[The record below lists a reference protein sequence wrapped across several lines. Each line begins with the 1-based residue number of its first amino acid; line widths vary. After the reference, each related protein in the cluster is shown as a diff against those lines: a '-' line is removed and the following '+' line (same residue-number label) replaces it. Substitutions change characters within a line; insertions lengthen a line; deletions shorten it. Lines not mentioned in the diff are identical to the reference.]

1 LFHKSCHPAA
11 EEARQDRTNFRHDAD
26 LLRLSLAGNLAE
38 YQLETHTG
46 HVSRHVSPIHFLLL
60 VCYSA
65 VFPYLQSDNIS
76 LGHVAFVCA
85 AG

>member
-1 LFHKSCHPAA
+1 MFHRSCRPAA

-46 HVSRHVSPIHFLLL
+46 HVSRHVSVPSPIHFLRL
-60 VCYSA
+60 VCFLSRLS
-65 VFPYLQSDNIS
+65 VPTE
-76 LGHVAFVCA
+76 
-85 AG
+85 